1 MSKIDNIYASLDDF
15 GLITSKEAA
24 AIGVSNAELVQ
35 IADRGKLTRVAR
47 GLYRATAWPYQEALP
62 YAIAVKSAGDQ
73 AYLYGESVI
82 ALLNL
87 VPTDPRKIQVATPIR
102 NRKSL
107 GDGINIIKTSSDN
120 ETEYFEGIKSQ
131 NLVDAILASAK
142 TMGSERALQATNE
155 ANTQGYLTKDEANIL
170 IKEIQAL

>member
-24 AIGVSNAELVQ
+24 TIGVSNAELVQ

-47 GLYRATAWPYQEALP
+47 GVYRATAWPYQEALP
-62 YAIAVKSAGDQ
+62 YAIAVKSAGEQ

-87 VPTDPRKIQVATPIR
+87 VYQPNP
-102 NRKSL
+102 
-107 GDGINIIKTSSDN
+107 
-120 ETEYFEGIKSQ
+120 
-131 NLVDAILASAK
+131 
-142 TMGSERALQATNE
+142 
-155 ANTQGYLTKDEANIL
+155 
-170 IKEIQAL
+170 